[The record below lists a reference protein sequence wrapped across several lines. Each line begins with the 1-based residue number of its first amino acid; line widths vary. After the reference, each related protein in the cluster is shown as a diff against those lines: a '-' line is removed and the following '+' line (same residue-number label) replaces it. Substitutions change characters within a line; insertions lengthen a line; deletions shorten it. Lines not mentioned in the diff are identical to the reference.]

1 MFKINSKP
9 CFIFSR
15 KGFICKMILIIGST
29 SFIGLP
35 VVKKLLDKN
44 YKIKCMVRTNN
55 NISEIKN
62 AANSRDMEIIFNLGD
77 LCRQDSIFNNLKEVN
92 TVIYLIDLKNIS
104 FIKNFIKAAERTTL
118 KRVIFVSSTTVLLPI
133 QNKIKEDKL
142 VSENLI
148 KNSGLDYTILRPAMI
163 YGSKND
169 GNFSKMIN
177 FIKKRGFFLKF
188 GSGNNLI
195 QPIHI
200 DDVAEAVIAVIETG
214 TTLKK
219 IYEICGKEPLSYNEM
234 LKITGIKMRKPF
246 KIIRMPIKFSKFLIA
261 IYIKIF
267 KKSQLTADMIE
278 RMKVDKTYSY
288 DEAKK
293 DFNFSPIGFAE
304 GIEKL
309 IKELET

>member
-1 MFKINSKP
+1 
-9 CFIFSR
+9 
-15 KGFICKMILIIGST
+15 MILIIGST

-35 VVKKLLDKN
+35 VVKKLLDRN
-44 YKIKCMVRTNN
+44 YKIKCMVRTNS

-62 AANSRDMEIIFNLGD
+62 AANSKKMEIIFNLGN
-77 LCRQDSIFNNLKEVN
+77 LYSEDSIFNNLKEVN
-92 TVIYLIDLKNIS
+92 TVIYLTDLKNIN
-104 FIKNFIKAAERTTL
+104 FIKNFIKAAKRTTL
-118 KRVIFVSSTTVLLPI
+118 KRVIFISSTTVLLPM
-133 QNKIKEDKL
+133 QNKIKEAKL

-169 GNFSKMIN
+169 GNYSKMIN
-177 FIKKRGFFLKF
+177 FIKKRGFFIKF

-195 QPIHI
+195 QPIYI
-200 DDVAEAVIAVIETG
+200 DDVAEAVTAVIETES
-214 TTLKK
+214 TLKK

-234 LKITGIKMRKPF
+234 LKISGIKMGKPF

-261 IYIKIF
+261 IYNKIF

-278 RMKVDKTYSY
+278 RMKVDKVYSY

-293 DFNFSPIGFAE
+293 DFKFSPIGFAE

-309 IKELET
+309 IKNILK